1 MAKHGDF
8 LDCGERWRRSTN
20 EPTGGRGGI
29 RTHEGL
35 APLAVFKTAAL
46 NHSATLPYFEIIE
59 LFCSQHKNKTSF
71 ATALLPFRFASLHGV
86 LQGGVHQCRSLGL
99 HPRQNVAVEI
109 KRDPDLAVPKTLA
122 RDLGMHA
129 SGQHMRGM
137 AVA

>member
-46 NHSATLPYFEIIE
+46 NHSATLPRVEIIMIF
-59 LFCSQHKNKTSF
+59 LFSTRHGGLF
-71 ATALLPFRFASLHGV
+71 ATALLPFHVSVSL
-86 LQGGVHQCRSLGL
+86 
-99 HPRQNVAVEI
+99 
-109 KRDPDLAVPKTLA
+109 
-122 RDLGMHA
+122 
-129 SGQHMRGM
+129 
-137 AVA
+137 